1 MEQIIVYLLIKWFS
15 ADGENRHW
23 EVRINWPYKLMALR
37 NMNQYLLANRAQ
49 VFANCATVTIWA
61 YLVSRA
67 LSFHVCLLPRG
78 AALYLPGGP
87 SSWHMVWS
95 GHSHCPTEALFTRWR
110 TLFFT
115 HKKALT
121 VDFSRLKFK
130 LLSSHHCQKALQTW
144 STAIRF
150 TNAF

>member
-1 MEQIIVYLLIKWFS
+1 MEQIIVDLLINWFS

-23 EVRINWPYKLMALR
+23 EVRINWPYKLMAVR

-49 VFANCATVTIWA
+49 AFANCATVTIWA
-61 YLVSRA
+61 YMVSCACSLR
-67 LSFHVCLLPRG
+67 VCLLPRG
-78 AALYLPGGP
+78 TALCLPGGS

-95 GHSHCPTEALFTRWR
+95 GHSHCPTPAFSTRDG
-110 TLFFT
+110 LHFFHT
-115 HKKALT
+115 KKPELLT
-121 VDFSRLKFK
+121 FQGLG
-130 LLSSHHCQKALQTW
+130 SSFFLHVIVKALQTW